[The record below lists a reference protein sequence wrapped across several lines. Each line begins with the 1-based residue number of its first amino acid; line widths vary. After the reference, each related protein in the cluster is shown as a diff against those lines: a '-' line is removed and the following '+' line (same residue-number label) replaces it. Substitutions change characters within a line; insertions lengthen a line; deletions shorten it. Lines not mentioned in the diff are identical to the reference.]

1 MLSSK
6 TTWRDGITESEV
18 EKLWRCRGWGN
29 QVCIDAHPTPR
40 WCRAAGL
47 FSWSPG
53 GAWGGSCHI
62 QGKQVQRGPLTQS
75 YSSSEWKN
83 QDLKAGLSF
92 SQEPLTCLESFI
104 DKETEAQRD
113 GKTCP
118 GSEERVNPGV
128 VTLLGSLSVIC
139 QNLVFIQFALIKKI
153 FFMSSNA
160 IAHYDSNIW

>member
-1 MLSSK
+1 MLSNM

-18 EKLWRCRGWGN
+18 EKLWRCWGWGN

-40 WCRAAGL
+40 WCRVAGL
-47 FSWSPG
+47 FSWPPG
-53 GAWGGSCHI
+53 GAWGGSFHI

-92 SQEPLTCLESFI
+92 SQEPHTCLESFI
-104 DKETEAQRD
+104 DKETEAQRG

-118 GSEERVNPGV
+118 GSEERVSPGV
-128 VTLLGSLSVIC
+128 VTFLGSLSVIC
-139 QNLVFIQFALIKKI
+139 QNLHPICLHFLNC

-160 IAHYDSNIW
+160 VAHFDSNIW